1 MEDYQKLYAKEVN
14 KKILNYDELVLKYI
28 KLLYLYCF
36 NIDSEY
42 YHNINF
48 LKKVIVGFNYY
59 QNLYIGEIIIPSD
72 CSLKLFQ
79 LWNKIINFNNNDL
92 SNLETLLVLS
102 NNIISNLKNTYPLN
116 YQPISQSLTLNLFN
130 VYATLDNKNHL
141 IRN

>member
-72 CSLKLFQ
+72 CSLRLFK
-79 LWNKIINFNNNDL
+79 LWNKIINFNNNNL

-102 NNIISNLKNTYPLN
+102 NNIISNLKSTYPLN

>member
-72 CSLKLFQ
+72 CSLRLFE
-79 LWNKIINFNNNDL
+79 LWNKII
-92 SNLETLLVLS
+92 
-102 NNIISNLKNTYPLN
+102 
-116 YQPISQSLTLNLFN
+116 YQ
-130 VYATLDNKNHL
+130 V
-141 IRN
+141 